1 MEQNSQ
7 HEAANTREILAITA
21 RDLAEML
28 GLSVRQIWRL
38 QSAGKLP
45 RPIRLGGSV
54 RWKRGEVMNWFDAGC
69 PDRRTWEA
77 RKETRS

>member
-7 HEAANTREILAITA
+7 HEAGNTREILAITA

-38 QSAGKLP
+38 NSAGKLP
-45 RPIRLGGSV
+45 KPLKIGGSV
-54 RWKRGEVMNWFDAGC
+54 RWKRQEVMNWFDAGC

-77 RKETRS
+77 RKAIQA

>member
-7 HEAANTREILAITA
+7 HEAANAREILAITA
-21 RDLAEML
+21 RNLADML

-38 QSAGKLP
+38 NSAGKLP
-45 RPIRLGGSV
+45 KPLKIGGSV
-54 RWKRGEVMNWFDAGC
+54 RWKRAEIVHWFDAGC

>member
-7 HEAANTREILAITA
+7 HEAGNTREVLAIRA

-38 QSAGKLP
+38 HSAGKIP
-45 RPIRLGGSV
+45 KSIRLGGSV
-54 RWKRGEVMNWFDAGC
+54 RWKRGEIMDWFDAGC